1 MQAHATPSIAD
12 TPAPQGG
19 VAPASAALR
28 VADGVR
34 YGLLGFPLAFC
45 ALPLYVLMPNLYATQ
60 WGVSLAALGAVL
72 LAARIFDALL
82 DPLLGR
88 WCDHLYAR
96 SLGAVQAMGRWA
108 ALLLAVGFCA
118 LFTPAVRESDAL
130 LWWALGSLLLT
141 YLGYSA
147 LTVAH
152 HSWGAMLGGDAVRR
166 SHIVAWREGMGLV
179 GVVLAAV
186 IPGALGLPAML
197 WVFVVGLALACWAWS
212 YALRPERPAPVADTA
227 AGPADQP
234 LSLWHAWRVPAFVRL
249 MAVYVPNGIASAV
262 PATLVLFFIQDR
274 LQADAAWQSACLA
287 LYFVSGAASLPLWM
301 RAVRRWGLVRSWGLG
316 MVLSVLSFAGA
327 GLLGAGD
334 VAWFALVCVLS
345 GTALGSDLAL
355 PGALLAGV
363 IGDAGHQG
371 RGEGVYMGW
380 WNFATK
386 LNLALAAGLALPLLG
401 LLGYTPGAREPHA
414 LHMLSLAYCVLPLV
428 LKGIAFAALACLLL
442 KREAL
447 PHARIASSTPT

>member
-1 MQAHATPSIAD
+1 
-12 TPAPQGG
+12 
-19 VAPASAALR
+19 
-28 VADGVR
+28 
-34 YGLLGFPLAFC
+34 
-45 ALPLYVLMPNLYATQ
+45 
-60 WGVSLAALGAVL
+60 
-72 LAARIFDALL
+72 
-82 DPLLGR
+82 
-88 WCDHLYAR
+88 
-96 SLGAVQAMGRWA
+96 
-108 ALLLAVGFCA
+108 
-118 LFTPAVRESDAL
+118 
-130 LWWALGSLLLT
+130 
-141 YLGYSA
+141 
-147 LTVAH
+147 
-152 HSWGAMLGGDAVRR
+152 
-166 SHIVAWREGMGLV
+166 
-179 GVVLAAV
+179 
-186 IPGALGLPAML
+186 
-197 WVFVVGLALACWAWS
+197 
-212 YALRPERPAPVADTA
+212 
-227 AGPADQP
+227 
-234 LSLWHAWRVPAFVRL
+234 
-249 MAVYVPNGIASAV
+249 VPNGIASAV

-371 RGEGVYMGW
+371 RAEGVYMGW

-414 LHMLSLAYCVLPLV
+414 LQMLSLAYCVLPLV
-428 LKGIAFAALACLLL
+428 LKAMAFAALALLLL

-447 PHARIASSTPT
+447 PLTRTASSTST